1 MCSSDL
7 AEDVDVQIKSEDL
20 RIDVYRSSGHG
31 GQCVQTTD
39 SAVRITHLP
48 TGIVMTCQDER
59 SQTQNKERA
68 MKVLRAR
75 LFELEQE
82 KREKEQVNARRV
94 QIGSGDRAE
103 KIRTYNFPQC
113 RVTDHRIGLTIYRLP
128 DVMMGDLD
136 LVISELIEA
145 EERAKLEQLSKAQ

>member
-1 MCSSDL
+1 
-7 AEDVDVQIKSEDL
+7 
-20 RIDVYRSSGHG
+20 
-31 GQCVQTTD
+31 
-39 SAVRITHLP
+39 
-48 TGIVMTCQDER
+48 
-59 SQTQNKERA
+59 